1 MPEIVGAGRRK
12 VGRGRHGV
20 TLEPV
25 ADRVW
30 LVRGGFPRKVMNVY
44 LIEDDDGLTAFD
56 AGIGD
61 MVEGIEA
68 AAAEVGGEVKRVV
81 LGHAHEDHRGAAP
94 GLGAQVLCHVD
105 EVRYAESPVDPMT
118 DYFDISKLEK
128 RGVRFLMPR
137 FLAAWDEGPVKVADS
152 LSEGDEV
159 AGFRVVHVPGHAPG
173 LIVLWRESDR
183 LALASDTFYTLDPES
198 YVSRFGPPRV
208 PHPAFNLDTE
218 QARESIR
225 KLAAMEP
232 ASAWPGHADP
242 LVGDVRAQLE
252 RAAATT

>member
-1 MPEIVGAGRRK
+1 MPEIVGAKRRK
-12 VGRGRHGV
+12 VGRGRHAV

-25 ADRVW
+25 AERVW

-44 LIEDDDGLTAFD
+44 LIEDADGLTAFD
-56 AGIGD
+56 AGIHD
-61 MVEGIEA
+61 MVEGIKA
-68 AAAEVGGEVKRVV
+68 AAAELGGDVKRIV

-94 GLGAQVLCHVD
+94 GLGAQVLCHTDDVP
-105 EVRYAESPVDPMT
+105 YAESELEPMT
-118 DYFDISKLEK
+118 DYFDISKVRK
-128 RGVRFLMPR
+128 RGIRFLMPR
-137 FLAAWDEGPVKVADS
+137 LLRAWDGGPVKVADS

-159 AGFRVVHVPGHAPG
+159 AGLRVVHTPGHAPG
-173 LIVLWRESDR
+173 LIALWRESDR
-183 LALASDTFYTLDPES
+183 LALVSDTFYTLHPES
-198 YVSRFGPPRV
+198 YTSKFGPPRV

-225 KLAAMEP
+225 KLAALEP

-242 LVGDVRAQLE
+242 LTGDVRAQLE

>member
-12 VGRGRHGV
+12 VGRGRHAV
-20 TLEPV
+20 TVEPA
-25 ADRVW
+25 ADGVW
-30 LVRGGFPRKVMNVY
+30 LVRGGFPKKVMNVY
-44 LIEDDDGLTAFD
+44 LIEADDGLTAFD
-56 AGIGD
+56 AGISD
-61 MVEGIEA
+61 MVEGISA
-68 AAAEVGGEVKRVV
+68 AASEVGGEIKRVV

-94 GLGAQVLCHVD
+94 GLGAPVLCHTD
-105 EVRYAESPVDPMT
+105 DVRYAESELEPMT
-118 DYFDISKLEK
+118 DYFDLSKLD
-128 RGVRFLMPR
+128 RRVVRFLMSRLLP
-137 FLAAWDEGPVKVADS
+137 AWDGGPVKVADA

-173 LIVLWRESDR
+173 LIALWRESDR
-183 LALASDTFYTLDPES
+183 LALVSDTFYTLDPES

-225 KLAAMEP
+225 KLAALEP

-252 RAAATT
+252 HAAATT